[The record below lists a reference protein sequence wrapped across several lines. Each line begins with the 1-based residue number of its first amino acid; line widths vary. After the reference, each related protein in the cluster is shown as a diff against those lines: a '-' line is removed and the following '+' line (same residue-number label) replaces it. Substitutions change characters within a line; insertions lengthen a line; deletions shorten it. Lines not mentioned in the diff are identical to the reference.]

1 MSRPACK
8 IEGCDNQSAGRGWC
22 HKHWLR
28 WRKHGDPNV
37 VLPKRRPRKYPPV
50 CSVDG
55 CEGKHHAHGYC
66 SRHATRFTKLGD
78 PLAPPRKPTGRPP
91 VDGVPGYDAAHKRIS
106 RALGPASR
114 FVCVQCSEPAHEWS
128 YDGGD
133 PDELT
138 TSDSPR
144 DEHPGLAYSL
154 NPDYYSPRCRP
165 CHHRRDLSLVRPRD
179 AAGRF
184 TTIDYLEH
192 APRTERTHP

>member
-8 IEGCDNQSAGRGWC
+8 IEGCDNQAADAAGVTSTGSAGGSTATPTSCCPRDGQGNTRPSVRSTAAKASITRTATAADTQQGSSSWAT
-22 HKHWLR
+22 R
-28 WRKHGDPNV
+28 WH
-37 VLPKRRPRKYPPV
+37 
-50 CSVDG
+50 
-55 CEGKHHAHGYC
+55 
-66 SRHATRFTKLGD
+66 RHAS
-78 PLAPPRKPTGRPP
+78 RP
-91 VDGVPGYDAAHKRIS
+91 AAHKRIS

-165 CHHRRDLSLVRPRD
+165 CHRRRDLSLVRPRD

-184 TTIDYLEH
+184 TTVDAF
-192 APRTERTHP
+192 APRTERTQP